1 MRTSIELKRDKFMKR
16 TSSNQ
21 SPAEQRAI
29 ADLIEGSNVLRQ
41 TAYSLSPNIVTVAE
55 DIINILRNGGKVLTC
70 GNGGSAA
77 DAQHFAAELVGRY
90 RRERPAWP
98 AIALTADP
106 SVLTSL
112 CNDYGFEQVFAR
124 QVQALAQPGDILVAI
139 STSGRSKNVL
149 AAVEAASALGIRTV
163 GLTGQ
168 GTSKLGE
175 MVDHHLPIP
184 SSNTAFIQ
192 QAHIAVI
199 HIICEL
205 VEERLSDGTP
215 PLK

>member
-1 MRTSIELKRDKFMKR
+1 MKL

-41 TAYSLSPNIVTVAE
+41 TAYSLAPNIVTVAE
-55 DIINILRNGGKVLTC
+55 HIINTLQNGGKVLTC

-90 RRERPAWP
+90 RRERPGWS
-98 AIALTADP
+98 AIALTVDP

-112 CNDYGFEQVFAR
+112 CNDYGFEQIFAR
-124 QVQALAQPGDILVAI
+124 QVQALGRPGDILVAI

-149 AAVEAASALGIRTV
+149 AAVETASTLGIRTV

-168 GTSKLGE
+168 GTSQLGE
-175 MVDHHLPIP
+175 IVDHHLPIP
-184 SSNTAFIQ
+184 STNTAFIQ

-205 VEERLSDGTP
+205 VEEHLSGSTP
-215 PLK
+215 PLKLNRYNQA

>member
-1 MRTSIELKRDKFMKR
+1 MKL

-41 TAYSLSPNIVTVAE
+41 TAYSLAPNIVTVAE
-55 DIINILRNGGKVLTC
+55 HIINTLQNGGKVLTC

-90 RRERPAWP
+90 RRERPGWS
-98 AIALTADP
+98 AIALTVDP

-112 CNDYGFEQVFAR
+112 CNDYGFEQIFAR
-124 QVQALAQPGDILVAI
+124 QVQALGRQGDILVAI

-168 GTSKLGE
+168 GTSQLGE
-175 MVDHHLPIP
+175 IVDHHLPIP
-184 SSNTAFIQ
+184 STNTAFIQ

-205 VEERLSDGTP
+205 VEEHLSGGTP

>member
-1 MRTSIELKRDKFMKR
+1 MKF

-41 TAYSLSPNIVTVAE
+41 TAYSLAPNIVTVAE
-55 DIINILRNGGKVLTC
+55 HIINTLQNGGKVLTC

-90 RRERPAWP
+90 RRERPGWS
-98 AIALTADP
+98 AIALTVDP

-112 CNDYGFEQVFAR
+112 CNDYGFEQIFAR
-124 QVQALAQPGDILVAI
+124 QVQALGRPGDILVSI

-149 AAVEAASALGIRTV
+149 AAVEAASTLGIRTV

-168 GTSKLGE
+168 GTSQLGE
-175 MVDHHLPIP
+175 IVDHHLPIP
-184 SSNTAFIQ
+184 STNTAFIQ

-199 HIICEL
+199 HVICEL